1 VRPEGEWTTSFI
13 ADDSE
18 IRARQHIAADSLTT
32 SPNGK
37 NSVQLPIRI
46 NFRSPHTL
54 QTQIVEQF
62 QDLILSGRLPP
73 GYEVPSSRELS
84 EQLRVSRNTVTEAYG
99 HLVEEGYL
107 HTRRSL
113 GTFVAKTTPDDSI
126 AACRQQPLQRRLNH
140 DRVVSLPLPCT
151 GRGSPGLHQP
161 SNHLFSYDFAL
172 GRTDPKS
179 FPDKIWRRLILD
191 CLGGAPV
198 RMSEYIDPA
207 GLPELRQ
214 LITNILGPMRG
225 MVVSPEQVIIV
236 AGCQQGLNLAAHLFI
251 GTGARVAIE
260 SPCYRGAAFLFESY
274 GARLVPVPVDELGI
288 DVGRLPGPPV
298 KLVCVTPSHQF
309 PTGVTLSLD
318 RRIALL
324 EWAAEVGA
332 YILEVDYDA
341 DFRYED
347 SPLPSLQALD
357 RYGCV
362 IYMSSFSRSI
372 GPGLRLGYVVVPRD
386 LIRAA
391 TTLKGLTDNGLPW
404 LEQATLARF
413 IRDGSLVHH
422 LKRIRY
428 TYRRRRDALVRA
440 LHSHFGDIE
449 ISGAES
455 GMHLVWRLPRHLP
468 PAHELQV
475 TARSCGVGIYCLRNS
490 PAYLY
495 EQMEDCDRILLLG
508 YTSLTEEH
516 IEEGIAALAQALR
529 Q

>member
-1 VRPEGEWTTSFI
+1 MVWWQIEGVPHHL
-13 ADDSE
+13 
-18 IRARQHIAADSLTT
+18 ARQF
-32 SPNGK
+32 SPLHGK
-37 NSVQLPIRI
+37 RLVQLPIRI
-46 NFRSPHTL
+46 DFKSPHTL
-54 QTQIVEQF
+54 QAQIVEQF
-62 QDLILSGRLPP
+62 HDLILGGRFPP
-73 GYEVPSSRELS
+73 GSEVPTSRELS
-84 EQLRVSRNTVTEAYG
+84 EQLRVSRNTVVGAYER
-99 HLVEEGYL
+99 LIEEGYL
-107 HTRRSL
+107 YTQRAV
-113 GTFVAKTTPDDSI
+113 GTFVTTTVPEDAI
-126 AACRQQPLQRRLNH
+126 AARTQPPLRIPSH
-140 DRVVSLPLPCT
+140 DRVITLPLPFT
-151 GRGSPGLHQP
+151 GRGPPGLYEAYPHMLP
-161 SNHLFSYDFAL
+161 YDFAL

-191 CLGGAPV
+191 CLGGARA

-207 GLPELRQ
+207 GLAELRQ
-214 LITNILGPMRG
+214 LITNYLGPARR

-251 GTGARVAIE
+251 GTDTRVAME

-274 GARLVPVPVDELGI
+274 GAKLLPVPIDDLGI

-298 KLVCVTPSHQF
+298 KLVYVTPSHQF

-324 EWAAEVGA
+324 EWAADVGA

-357 RYGCV
+357 RHCCV

-391 TTLKGLTDNGLPW
+391 TTLKALTDNGLPW

-413 IRDGSLVHH
+413 IRDGSLVTH
-422 LKRIRY
+422 LKRIRA
-428 TYRRRRDALVRA
+428 TYLRRRDTLIQA
-440 LHSHFGDIE
+440 LHRRFGEVE

-455 GMHLVWRLPRHLP
+455 GMHLLWRLPRALP
-468 PAHELQV
+468 
-475 TARSCGVGIYCLRNS
+475 TAREVQLSARARGVGVYPLPDS

-495 EQMEDCDRILLLG
+495 EDMEDCDRILLLG
-508 YTSLTEEH
+508 YTSLTEEQ
-516 IEEGIAALAQALR
+516 IEEGIAALAQAVGW
-529 Q
+529 

>member
-1 VRPEGEWTTSFI
+1 LKDLAQLPSQSTFM
-13 ADDSE
+13 
-18 IRARQHIAADSLTT
+18 
-32 SPNGK
+32 
-37 NSVQLPIRI
+37 QLPIQI
-46 NFRSPHTL
+46 DFQNPHTL
-54 QTQIVEQF
+54 QVQIVEQF
-62 QDLILSGRLPP
+62 HDLIRGGRLPP
-73 GYEVPSSRELS
+73 GSEVPSSRELS
-84 EQLRVSRNTVTEAYG
+84 EQLHVSRNTVMGAYE

-107 HTRRSL
+107 YTQRAV
-113 GTFVAKTTPDDSI
+113 GTFVTQTI
-126 AACRQQPLQRRLNH
+126 ATGTQQPLSRVPSH
-140 DRVVSLPLPCT
+140 HRVVNLPLPYT
-151 GRGSPGLHQP
+151 GRGPPGLHQ
-161 SNHLFSYDFAL
+161 SRDRVLLYDFAL

-179 FPDKIWRRLILD
+179 FPEKIWRRLTLD
-191 CLGGAPV
+191 CLGGAAAW
-198 RMSEYIDPA
+198 MSEYLDPA

-214 LITNILGPMRG
+214 LITNFLGPARR

-236 AGCQQGLNLAAHLFI
+236 AGCQQGLNLAAHLLI
-251 GTGARVAIE
+251 GSGTRVVME

-274 GARLVPVPVDELGI
+274 GAKLVPVPVDELGI
-288 DVGRLPGPPV
+288 DVARLPKQPV
-298 KLVCVTPSHQF
+298 KLVYVTPSHQF

-357 RYGCV
+357 RPGCV

-391 TTLKGLTDNGLPW
+391 TTLKALTDNGQPW

-413 IRDGSLVHH
+413 IRDGSWAHH
-422 LKRIRY
+422 LKRIRS
-428 TYRRRRDALVRA
+428 TYRRRRDALVTA
-440 LHSHFGDIE
+440 LHSHFGDVE

-455 GMHLVWRLPRHLP
+455 GMHLVWRLPRHLS
-468 PAHELQV
+468 PAHEFQV
-475 TARSCGVGIYCLRNS
+475 TARRCGVGVYCLQNS

-495 EQMEDCDRILLLG
+495 EHMEDRDRILLLG
-508 YTSLTEEH
+508 YGSLAEEQ
-516 IEEGIAALAQALR
+516 IEKGIATLAQAAGR
-529 Q
+529 

>member
-1 VRPEGEWTTSFI
+1 M
-13 ADDSE
+13 
-18 IRARQHIAADSLTT
+18 
-32 SPNGK
+32 
-37 NSVQLPIRI
+37 QLPIRI
-46 NFRSPHTL
+46 DLQNPHTL
-54 QTQIVEQF
+54 QTQIVDEF
-62 QDLILSGRLPP
+62 HDLIRGGRLPP
-73 GYEVPSSRELS
+73 GSEVPSSRELS
-84 EQLRVSRNTVTEAYG
+84 VQLHVSRNTVMEAYER
-99 HLVEEGYL
+99 LIEEGYL
-107 HTRRSL
+107 YTQRAV
-113 GTFVAKTTPDDSI
+113 GTFVTQTVPDNSI
-126 AACRQQPLQRRLNH
+126 ATGTQHPLNRVASHHRVVDLPLPYTGRGPPGLHEPH
-140 DRVVSLPLPCT
+140 DRVLL
-151 GRGSPGLHQP
+151 
-161 SNHLFSYDFAL
+161 YDFAL

-179 FPDKIWRRLILD
+179 FPEKIWRRLILD
-191 CLGGAPV
+191 CLGGAPA

-214 LITNILGPMRG
+214 LITNFLGPARR

-236 AGCQQGLNLAAHLFI
+236 AGCQQGLNLAAHLFM
-251 GTGARVAIE
+251 GTGTRVAME

-274 GARLVPVPVDELGI
+274 GAKLLPVPVDELGI
-288 DVGRLPGPPV
+288 DVGRLPEQPV
-298 KLVCVTPSHQF
+298 KLVYVTPSHQF

-324 EWAAEVGA
+324 EWAATVGA

-357 RYGCV
+357 RHGCV

-391 TTLKGLTDNGLPW
+391 TTLKALTDNGLPW

-413 IRDGSLVHH
+413 IRDGSLAHH

-428 TYRRRRDALVRA
+428 TYKRRRDALVRA
-440 LHSHFGDIE
+440 LHSHFGEVE

-455 GMHLVWRLPRHLP
+455 GIHLVWRLPRHLS
-468 PAHELQV
+468 PAHELQL
-475 TARSCGVGIYCLRNS
+475 TARSCGVGVYCLQDS

-495 EQMEDCDRILLLG
+495 EHMEDCERILLLG
-508 YTSLTEEH
+508 YTSLTEEQ
-516 IEEGIAALAQALR
+516 IEEGVAALAQGVGR
-529 Q
+529 